1 MTQEARLERDGPI
14 ATIVLNR
21 PQSRNSLTVAMGDDL
36 GRIVA
41 ELHGDESVRAVIVRG
56 EGECFSAGGDLKFLE
71 ERISSSTYDNRR
83 AMRAFYMR
91 FLELRT
97 LRAPTIA
104 AIHGAAMGA
113 GICVALACDLRIV
126 ATGTK
131 LALNFVRLGLP
142 PGMGATL
149 MLPRLI
155 GPANAAELLLT
166 GKFVEPETA
175 LRMGLVN
182 EVVPA
187 ADLWKRARAI
197 ADEIAEAAPR
207 AVAATTHLLRGFTT
221 NHLEAAL
228 AAEAEAQ
235 ALEYAS
241 EDLAEGVRAI
251 REKRKPVFSGK

>member
-1 MTQEARLERDGPI
+1 MTQEARLERDGNI

-21 PQSRNSLTVAMGDDL
+21 PQSKNSLTVAMGDDL

-41 ELHGDESVRAVIVRG
+41 ELHSDENVRAVIVRG
-56 EGECFSAGGDLKFLE
+56 EGDCFSAGGDLKFLE
-71 ERISSSTYDNRR
+71 ERISSSAYDNRR

-113 GICVALACDLRIV
+113 GVCVALACDLRIV
-126 ATGTK
+126 AEGTK

-149 MLPRLI
+149 MLPRLV
-155 GPANAAELLLT
+155 GPANASELLLT
-166 GKFVEPETA
+166 GKAITPEVA
-175 LRMGLVN
+175 LRIGLVN
-182 EVVPA
+182 EVVPE
-187 ADLWKRARAI
+187 ADLLKRARAL
-197 ADEIAEAAPR
+197 ATEIAEAAPR
-207 AVAATTHLLRGFTT
+207 AVAATTHMLRGFTT

-235 ALEYAS
+235 AIEYAS

-251 REKRKPVFSGK
+251 REKRKPTFSGK

>member
-1 MTQEARLERDGPI
+1 MTQEARLERDGAI

-21 PQSRNSLTVAMGDDL
+21 PQTRNALTVAMGDDL

-41 ELHGDESVRAVIVRG
+41 ELHGDEKIRAVIVRG
-56 EGECFSAGGDLKFLE
+56 EGAAFSAGGDLDFLE
-71 ERISSSTYDNRR
+71 ERIASGAYENRR

-97 LRAPTIA
+97 LRMPTIA

-126 ATGTK
+126 AKGTK

-155 GPANAAELLLT
+155 GPARAAELLLT
-166 GKFVEPETA
+166 GKTIDPDTA
-175 LRMGLVN
+175 LAIGLVN
-182 EVVPA
+182 EVVAP
-187 ADLWKRARAI
+187 DDVLPRARAL
-197 ADEIAEAAPR
+197 AEEIAAAAPR
-207 AVAATTHLLRGFTT
+207 AVAATTHMLRGFMTS
-221 NHLEAAL
+221 HLEGAL

-241 EDLAEGVRAI
+241 EDLVEGVRAA